1 MNVESTELD
10 LSPWFSTYSVITAE
24 RVLGLLNIHLDSNEI
39 SQAVKN
45 PINIYYLLLRVPI
58 KNIFNGIIL
67 TQAQDYQVYAQ
78 KLFIDY
84 LLSNETAKSEESQ
97 GFNTRESLEKERESL
112 VNLGNEFN
120 DLEFNHQTLIAESQ
134 NSLVPYA
141 KKLQDILRSAASGL
155 KKILNEQ
162 GVSKDEQIV
171 FRAIREAISNYEKL
185 DNEILSNSSIFWNKL
200 TKLLEI
206 KLRDEQ
212 KERFSSILSGFNSL
226 RDEINNTLISYL
238 ERAGDMEINLKS
250 YRSQFYN
257 IILRSTELINMLPD
271 YYIDREKDQEN
282 RGQLYFDSNLGE

>member
-97 GFNTRESLEKERESL
+97 GFNTRESLI
-112 VNLGNEFN
+112 
-120 DLEFNHQTLIAESQ
+120 LE
-134 NSLVPYA
+134 
-141 KKLQDILRSAASGL
+141 
-155 KKILNEQ
+155 
-162 GVSKDEQIV
+162 
-171 FRAIREAISNYEKL
+171 NYL
-185 DNEILSNSSIFWNKL
+185 
-200 TKLLEI
+200 
-206 KLRDEQ
+206 
-212 KERFSSILSGFNSL
+212 
-226 RDEINNTLISYL
+226 
-238 ERAGDMEINLKS
+238 
-250 YRSQFYN
+250 
-257 IILRSTELINMLPD
+257 
-271 YYIDREKDQEN
+271 
-282 RGQLYFDSNLGE
+282 

>member
-212 KERFSSILSGFNSL
+212 KEQFSSILSGFNSL